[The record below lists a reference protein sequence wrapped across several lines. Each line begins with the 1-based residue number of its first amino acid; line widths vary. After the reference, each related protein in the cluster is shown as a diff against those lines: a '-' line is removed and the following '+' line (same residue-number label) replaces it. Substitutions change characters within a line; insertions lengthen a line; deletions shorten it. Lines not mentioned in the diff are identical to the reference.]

1 MKTKFHFSWGGGGG
15 VVRPCDL
22 WLEWPLAMYAKQ
34 EPDIPKPTDLF
45 HNDSIY
51 CVYSIYNVR

>member
-15 VVRPCDL
+15 RATL
-22 WLEWPLAMYAKQ
+22 RPLARMATGYAKQ